1 MTKIKWWGYLHTN
14 GTIQMKR
21 WLGDY
26 GDAHDSPF
34 VVKVFKP
41 FEAPDRES
49 AMEILKQRVY
59 DFPPVA

>member
-1 MTKIKWWGYLHTN
+1 MTKIKWWGYLHIN
-14 GTIQMKR
+14 GSIIVKR

-41 FEAPDRES
+41 IEAENRQE
-49 AMEILKQRVY
+49 AVEKITAL
-59 DFPPVA
+59 A